1 MSNPF
6 APYRAE
12 NVPFDDLLRNFFA
25 RRPKDVD
32 GVANTSSL
40 YYREW
45 LLKKILAR
53 FEFDIPREWDLD
65 YFLKILFLEGHI
77 TITDTPMG
85 VIALRSGLTGIG
97 IYEQPTRAIFANP
110 VLGNFERT
118 LNVDSVDIRIQYN
131 YQGVGWMLERYAT
144 LLAMCDSGIAI
155 NLMNTK
161 AAYVFGATSKS
172 QAESYKKMYDDITQG
187 KPAVFVNGDSINK
200 ENMFTMPAKEN
211 FISDD
216 IQLLKRKIV
225 NEFLTDI
232 GINNTNLDKRER
244 LTDDEVNANN
254 EEVRFNIM
262 HWYDNIQDGI
272 KRANSLFPELNLSC
286 KIRDYTK
293 EVSADGNTSERGG
306 LLTD

>member
-1 MSNPF
+1 MSSLFKN
-6 APYRAE
+6 AE
-12 NVPFDDLLRNFFA
+12 NIPFDDLLRNFFA
-25 RRPKDVD
+25 RKPKDVD
-32 GVANTSSL
+32 GVANTSAM
-40 YYREW
+40 YYRQW
-45 LLKKILAR
+45 LLKKIFAR
-53 FEFDIPREWDLD
+53 FEFDIPKEWELD
-65 YFLKILFLEGHI
+65 YFLAVLFREGHI
-77 TITDTPMG
+77 SITDTAMG
-85 VIALRSGLTGIG
+85 VVALRSGLTGIG
-97 IYEQPTRAIFANP
+97 IYNQPTTAIFANP

-118 LNVDSVDIRIQYN
+118 IDVDCSVIKLQYD
-131 YQGVGWMLERYAT
+131 YQGVGWMIDRYAT
-144 LLAMCDSGIAI
+144 LLAMCDSGIAV

-172 QAESYKKMYDDITQG
+172 QAESYKKMYDEITQG

-216 IQLLKRKIV
+216 IQLLKRKII

-272 KRANSLFPELNLSC
+272 RRTKRLFPEIELSC
-286 KIRDYTK
+286 SIRDYTG
-293 EVSADGNTSERGG
+293 EVRSDDTSERS
-306 LLTD
+306 

>member
-1 MSNPF
+1 MSSLFKN
-6 APYRAE
+6 AE

-25 RRPKDVD
+25 RKPKDVD
-32 GVANTSSL
+32 GVANTSAM
-40 YYREW
+40 YYRQW
-45 LLKKILAR
+45 LLKKIFAR
-53 FEFDIPREWDLD
+53 FEFEIPSEWELD
-65 YFLKILFLEGHI
+65 YFLDVLFREGHI
-77 TITDTPMG
+77 SITDTPMG
-85 VIALRSGLTGIG
+85 IVALRSGLTGIG
-97 IYEQPTRAIFANP
+97 IYNQPTRAIFANP

-118 LNVDSVDIRIQYN
+118 IDVDCAVIKLQYD
-131 YQGVGWMLERYAT
+131 YQGVGWMIDRYST
-144 LLAMCDSGIAI
+144 LLAMCDSGIAV

-161 AAYVFGATSKS
+161 AAYVFGATSKAQS
-172 QAESYKKMYDDITQG
+172 ESYKKMYDDITQG

-216 IQLLKRKIV
+216 IQLLKRKII

-272 KRANSLFPELNLSC
+272 RRAKRLFPEITLSC
-286 KIRDYTK
+286 SIRDYTK
-293 EVSADGNTSERGG
+293 EVRADDTPERS
-306 LLTD
+306 

>member
-1 MSNPF
+1 MNNPF
-6 APYRAE
+6 APYQAE
-12 NVPFDDLLRNFFA
+12 NVPFNDLIRNFFA
-25 RRPKDVD
+25 RKPKDVD
-32 GVANTSSL
+32 GVANTSAA
-40 YYREW
+40 YYRQW

-53 FEFDIPREWDLD
+53 FEFVIPSEWDLD
-65 YFLKILFLEGHI
+65 YFLDVLFMEGHI
-77 TITDTPMG
+77 TITDSAMG
-85 VIALRSGLTGIG
+85 IVALRSGLTGIG
-97 IYEQPTRAIFANP
+97 IYNQPTKAIIANP

-118 LNVDSVDIRIQYN
+118 IDVDCAVIKLQFD
-131 YQGVGWMLERYAT
+131 YQGVGWMINRYST
-144 LLAMCDSGIAI
+144 LLAMCDSGIAV

-161 AAYVFGATSKS
+161 AAYVFGATSKA

-216 IQLLKRKIV
+216 IQLLKRKII

-272 KRANSLFPELNLSC
+272 RRANRLFPEIELSC
-286 KIRDYTK
+286 TIRDYTG
-293 EVSADGNTSERGG
+293 EVRSDDTSERS
-306 LLTD
+306 

>member
-1 MSNPF
+1 MSSLFKN
-6 APYRAE
+6 AE
-12 NVPFDDLLRNFFA
+12 IIPFDDLLRNFFA
-25 RRPKDVD
+25 KKPKDVD
-32 GVANTSSL
+32 GVANTSAM
-40 YYREW
+40 YYRQW
-45 LLKKILAR
+45 LLKKIFAR
-53 FEFDIPREWDLD
+53 FEFSIPSEWELD
-65 YFLKILFLEGHI
+65 YFLDVLFREGHI
-77 TITDTPMG
+77 SITDTAMG
-85 VIALRSGLTGIG
+85 VVALRSGLTGIG
-97 IYEQPTRAIFANP
+97 IYNQPTTSIFANP

-118 LNVDSVDIRIQYN
+118 IDVDCSIIKLQYD
-131 YQGVGWMLERYAT
+131 YQGVGRMIDRYST
-144 LLAMCDSGIAI
+144 LLAMCDSGIAV

-161 AAYVFGATSKS
+161 ATFVFGATSKS

-216 IQLLKRKIV
+216 IQLLKRKII

-272 KRANSLFPELNLSC
+272 RRTKRLFPEIELSC
-286 KIRDYTK
+286 NIRDYTG
-293 EVSADGNTSERGG
+293 EVRSNDTSKRS
-306 LLTD
+306 

>member
-1 MSNPF
+1 MEVYIMSSLFKN
-6 APYRAE
+6 AE

-25 RRPKDVD
+25 RKPKDVD
-32 GVANTSSL
+32 GVANTSAM
-40 YYREW
+40 YYRQW
-45 LLKKILAR
+45 LLKKIFAR
-53 FEFDIPREWDLD
+53 FEFEIPKEWELD
-65 YFLKILFLEGHI
+65 YFLDVLFREGHI
-77 TITDTPMG
+77 SITDTAMG
-85 VIALRSGLTGIG
+85 VVALRSGLTGIG
-97 IYEQPTRAIFANP
+97 IYNQPTRAIFANP

-118 LNVDSVDIRIQYN
+118 IDVDCSVIKLQYD
-131 YQGVGWMLERYAT
+131 YQGVGWMIDRYST
-144 LLAMCDSGIAI
+144 LLAMCDSGIAV

-161 AAYVFGATSKS
+161 AAYVFGATSKA

-244 LTDDEVNANN
+244 LTSDEVNANN
-254 EEVRFNIM
+254 EEVKFNIM
-262 HWYDNIQDGI
+262 HWYDNIQEGI
-272 KRANSLFPELNLSC
+272 RRTKRLFPEITLSC
-286 KIRDYTK
+286 TIRDYIG
-293 EVSADGNTSERGG
+293 EVRNDDTSERS
-306 LLTD
+306 

>member
-1 MSNPF
+1 MSSLFKN
-6 APYRAE
+6 AE

-25 RRPKDVD
+25 RKPKDVD
-32 GVANTSSL
+32 GVANTSAL
-40 YYREW
+40 YYRQW
-45 LLKKILAR
+45 LLKKIFAR
-53 FEFDIPREWDLD
+53 FEFEIPKEWELD
-65 YFLKILFLEGHI
+65 YFLDVLFREGHI
-77 TITDTPMG
+77 SITDTAMG
-85 VIALRSGLTGIG
+85 IVALRSGLTGIG
-97 IYEQPTRAIFANP
+97 IYNQPTTAIFANP

-118 LNVDSVDIRIQYN
+118 IDVDCSVIKLQYD
-131 YQGVGWMLERYAT
+131 YQGVGWMIDRYST
-144 LLAMCDSGIAI
+144 LLAMCDSSIAV

-172 QAESYKKMYDDITQG
+172 QSESYKKMYDEITQG
-187 KPAVFVNGDSINK
+187 KPAVFINGDSINK

-216 IQLLKRKIV
+216 IQLLKRKII

-272 KRANSLFPELNLSC
+272 RRTKRLFPEITLSC
-286 KIRDYTK
+286 TIRDYIG
-293 EVSADGNTSERGG
+293 EVRSDDTSERS
-306 LLTD
+306 

>member
-1 MSNPF
+1 MNNPF
-6 APYRAE
+6 APYQAE
-12 NVPFDDLLRNFFA
+12 NVPFNDLIRNFFA
-25 RRPKDVD
+25 KRPKDVD
-32 GVANTSSL
+32 GVANTSAA
-40 YYREW
+40 YYRQW

-53 FEFDIPREWDLD
+53 FEFNMPSEWDLD
-65 YFLKILFLEGHI
+65 YFLDVLFMEGHI
-77 TITDTPMG
+77 SITDTAMG
-85 VIALRSGLTGIG
+85 IVALRSGLTGIG
-97 IYEQPTRAIFANP
+97 IYNQPTRAIFANP

-118 LNVDSVDIRIQYN
+118 IDVDCTVIKLQFD
-131 YQGVGWMLERYAT
+131 YQGVGWMINRYAT
-144 LLAMCDSGIAI
+144 LLAMCDSGIAV

-161 AAYVFGATSKS
+161 AAYVFGATSKA

-187 KPAVFVNGDSINK
+187 KPAVFVNGDAINK

-272 KRANSLFPELNLSC
+272 RRAKRLFPEITLSC
-286 KIRDYTK
+286 SIRDYTK
-293 EVSADGNTSERGG
+293 EVKADDTPERS
-306 LLTD
+306 

>member
-6 APYRAE
+6 APYQAE
-12 NVPFDDLLRNFFA
+12 NVPFNDLLRNFFA
-25 RRPKDVD
+25 RKPKDVD
-32 GVANTSSL
+32 GVANTSAM
-40 YYREW
+40 YYRQW
-45 LLKKILAR
+45 LLKKIFAR
-53 FEFDIPREWDLD
+53 FEFEIPAEWELD
-65 YFLKILFLEGHI
+65 YFLDVLFREGHI
-77 TITDTPMG
+77 SITDTAMG
-85 VIALRSGLTGIG
+85 IVALKSGLTGIG
-97 IYEQPTRAIFANP
+97 IYNQPTRAIFANP

-118 LNVDSVDIRIQYN
+118 IDVDCAVIKLQYDF
-131 YQGVGWMLERYAT
+131 QGVGWMIDRYAT
-144 LLAMCDSGIAI
+144 LLAMCDSGIAV

-161 AAYVFGATSKS
+161 AAYVFGATSKA

-272 KRANSLFPELNLSC
+272 RRAKRLFPEIGLSC
-286 KIRDYTK
+286 SIRDYTG
-293 EVSADGNTSERGG
+293 EVRSDDTSKRS
-306 LLTD
+306 

>member
-1 MSNPF
+1 MSSLFKN
-6 APYRAE
+6 AE
-12 NVPFDDLLRNFFA
+12 IVPFDDLLRNFFA
-25 RRPKDVD
+25 KKPKDVD
-32 GVANTSSL
+32 GVANTSAM
-40 YYREW
+40 YYRQW
-45 LLKKILAR
+45 LLKKIFAR
-53 FEFDIPREWDLD
+53 FEFSIPSEWELD
-65 YFLKILFLEGHI
+65 YFLDVLFREGHI
-77 TITDTPMG
+77 SITDTAMG
-85 VIALRSGLTGIG
+85 VVALRSGLTGIG
-97 IYEQPTRAIFANP
+97 IYNQPTTSIFANP

-118 LNVDSVDIRIQYN
+118 IDVDCSIIKLQYD
-131 YQGVGWMLERYAT
+131 YQGVGRMIDRYST
-144 LLAMCDSGIAI
+144 LLAMCDSGIAV

-161 AAYVFGATSKS
+161 ATFVFGATSKS

-216 IQLLKRKIV
+216 IQLLKRKII

-272 KRANSLFPELNLSC
+272 RRTKRLFPEIELSC
-286 KIRDYTK
+286 NIRDYTG
-293 EVSADGNTSERGG
+293 EVRSNDTSKRS
-306 LLTD
+306 